1 MKKIILTI
9 ISILCIINVS
19 YAYVEDL
26 VFCTIKSDS
35 ITITIKKEKNYK
47 CTEYLNVLSQT
58 INTEYNDILSAQNL
72 INKGYDKDFW
82 TEIRDTKIEKVKK
95 LVSTKEQIEKAM
107 KEFDNNLFIKIKDYL
122 TYTLSPERTDFQA
135 ILKAI
140 KANQKKW
147 VILTNNEKQKLNQME
162 EAIGLINT
170 IMTTSD
176 FDTLIKSFNKYIYL
190 KKQIIWK

>member
-1 MKKIILTI
+1 MKKIILII
-9 ISILCIINVS
+9 ISILFIVNFS

-35 ITITIKKEKNYK
+35 ITITIKKENNYK

-58 INTEYNDILSAQNL
+58 INSEYNNIMSAQNL
-72 INKGYDKDFW
+72 INKWYDKEFW
-82 TEIRDTKIEKVKK
+82 TEIRDEKIEKVKN
-95 LVSTKEQIEKAM
+95 LLSTKEQIEQAM

-135 ILKAI
+135 ILKVI

-147 VILTNNEKQKLNQME
+147 INLTNSEKQKLNQIE
-162 EAIGLINT
+162 DAIKQINT
-170 IMTTSD
+170 IITTPD
-176 FDTLIKSFNKYIYL
+176 FNTLIQSFNKYLYL
-190 KKQIIWK
+190 KKQILWK